1 MRTREINAR
10 KYEELSNV
18 AEVIFSYEG
27 AGTDR
32 EIVKALDKKY
42 DALMDKLVLDALK
55 NQLGKTFH
63 TSVIFNVGFMK
74 NSIFN
79 YFSGI
84 ISIIVLQIVANFTRI
99 ENGNSTH
106 TQYTGSRVSRSRS
119 GRLSFSRFYSLW
131 NGNYT

>member
-27 AGTDR
+27 AGTDK

-63 TSVIFNVGFMK
+63 TSIIFNVEFMK
-74 NSIFN
+74 NSILTIFLL
-79 YFSGI
+79 YC
-84 ISIIVLQIVANFTRI
+84 QIL
-99 ENGNSTH
+99 
-106 TQYTGSRVSRSRS
+106 YC
-119 GRLSFSRFYSLW
+119 RL
-131 NGNYT
+131 